1 MKIKIV
7 TDSICDLP
15 AEVAQEYDISVVPVY
30 INIDGQS
37 FLDGIDLTRSEF
49 YARLPG
55 YPVSPTTSAPG
66 PAAFVQAYEQ
76 AAADGAEA
84 VISIH
89 VAETMSATINAV
101 RVARDM
107 FTKIPVW
114 VVDSGQLSLGIGFQ
128 AIAAARAALSGNSI
142 DQIVESL
149 QDLRKRTF
157 VYAAIDTLEYLR
169 RSGRL
174 SRYKAKLGAMVKLKP
189 ILSFH
194 DGILA
199 MEMAITTS
207 RAIHR
212 ICDLTAKLA
221 PLQQLSFVHA
231 LGQPL
236 VKELQRLTSH
246 LAPETENAM
255 VREVTPAI
263 GAHIGPGAAGIVLV
277 SS

>member
-15 AEVAQEYDISVVPVY
+15 AEVVKEYDISVVPVY

-37 FLDGIDLTRSEF
+37 FLDGIDLPRSEF
-49 YARLPG
+49 YARLPV

-66 PAAFVQAYEQ
+66 PAAFVHAYDQ
-76 AAADGAEA
+76 AAAEGAEA

-89 VAETMSATINAV
+89 VAETVSATINAA
-101 RVARDM
+101 RVAKDM
-107 FTKIPVW
+107 FSKIPVW

-142 DQIVESL
+142 DQILETL
-149 QDLRKRTF
+149 QDLRKRTY
-157 VYAAIDTLEYLR
+157 VYAVIDTLEYLR

-194 DGILA
+194 DGKLT

-212 ICDLTAKLA
+212 ICDLAGRLA
-221 PLQQLSFVHA
+221 PLQQLSFVHV
-231 LGQPL
+231 LGHPL
-236 VKELQRLTSH
+236 VKELQRLTSN
-246 LAPETENAM
+246 LAPDTENPM